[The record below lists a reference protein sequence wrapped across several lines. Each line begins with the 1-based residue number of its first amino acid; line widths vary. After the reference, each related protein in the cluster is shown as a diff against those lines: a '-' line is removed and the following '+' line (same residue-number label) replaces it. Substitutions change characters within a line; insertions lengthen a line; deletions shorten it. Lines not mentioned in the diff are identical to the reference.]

1 VNKELDGQQ
10 AFLEGK
16 YKAEG
21 DMTLMMNMKNLFAG
35 N

>member
-16 YKAEG
+16 YKVEG
-21 DMTLMMNMKNLFAG
+21 DAAFLITMKELFQ
-35 N
+35 